1 VENLSEQL
9 ALRCRALVDEPG
21 FRRALDSIEA
31 LHAAHPLLG
40 LLVGSLGVAPSDVA
54 ARLRGLPG
62 DPAIDMIPGSAE
74 IERELSVT
82 ALKELCPEWPRL
94 RASAPGAP
102 TVEPAQRPTAPWRPP
117 DTLSGTPTPHPDQR
131 PMFTEV
137 GKRWAAE
144 GLLLGLL
151 FVLAVLSTVWNLATL
166 APRVELGNLRTGPQA
181 FPISVY
187 IDGDNVSFTNR
198 SGERWECA
206 VELGADAARAFT
218 ATFAVNGL
226 ETCHV
231 PYQTFRGPTR
241 GAPDADVRDAAYK
254 KGLVTCVQRSGQ
266 TRVWGW

>member
-1 VENLSEQL
+1 MENLSEQL

-21 FRRALDSIEA
+21 FRQALDSIEA

-40 LLVGSLGVAPSDVA
+40 LLVGSLDVAPSDVA
-54 ARLRGLPG
+54 ARLRASPG
-62 DPAIDMIPGSAE
+62 DPAIDMVPGSVE
-74 IERELSVT
+74 IERELSVV
-82 ALKELCPEWPRL
+82 ALRDLCRER
-94 RASAPGAP
+94 PGARESAADAP
-102 TVEPAQRPTAPWRPP
+102 SGEPAREPSAAWRPP
-117 DTLSGTPTPHPDQR
+117 KTPSGAPMPHPDQR

-144 GLLLGLL
+144 GLLLGLV
-151 FVLAVLSTVWNLATL
+151 FALAVLGAVWNLAKL
-166 APRVELGNLRTGPQA
+166 PPPVDFGNLRTGPEA

-198 SGERWECA
+198 SGESWNCA
-206 VELGADAARAFT
+206 VELGTDATEAYT
-218 ATFAVNGL
+218 ATFAVNRL

-231 PYQTFRGPTR
+231 PYQTFRGPSR

-254 KGLVTCVQRSGQ
+254 KGLVTCVEGSGR